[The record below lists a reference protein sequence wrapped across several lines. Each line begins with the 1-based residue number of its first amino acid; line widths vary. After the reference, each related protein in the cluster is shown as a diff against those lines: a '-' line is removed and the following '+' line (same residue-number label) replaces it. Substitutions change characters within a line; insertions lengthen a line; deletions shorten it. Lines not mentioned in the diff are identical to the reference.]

1 MSEAGGG
8 EPVPD
13 LTGRWKAVAV
23 VRRTVLTLLV
33 VGQTLAGVYG
43 MLSVLPYHGGD
54 LLEQS
59 IVLLFALLFAWI
71 SVGFWTA
78 MLGFYMR
85 RRGGDPQ
92 SLARRHDAATL
103 AATPLF

>member
-1 MSEAGGG
+1 MSEAGDTDSTR
-8 EPVPD
+8 D
-13 LTGRWKAVAV
+13 LTGRWKAAAV

-33 VGQTLAGVYG
+33 VGQTLVGVYG
-43 MLSVLPYHGGD
+43 MLSVLPYHGRD

-71 SVGFWTA
+71 SMGFWTA

-85 RRGGDPQ
+85 R
-92 SLARRHDAATL
+92 
-103 AATPLF
+103 